1 MFVCLD
7 IMRPSSLSD
16 CHSCLGG
23 EIGRRSGFKIHRWQ
37 QHVGSS
43 PTPGTK
49 FFLRFP
55 SQGFVTTRTHS
66 GSLSMS
72 KKNQTRQSKPPAS
85 RTPSIKPNGTHSSP
99 AALSLANCEP
109 AGLFRRLA
117 AAVYDFLILAAIWLL
132 MGFFFLAV
140 VLGGKP
146 AEDPTILQVGLFPL
160 LVLATLGFYSW
171 FWMHGGQ
178 TLGMRAW
185 KLKVVHA
192 RLDGTPISFA
202 QCLLRCLMGIFSWG
216 VFGLGYLWVLTDPS
230 RDTWHDRVSGTRTL
244 VIPKALM

>member
-1 MFVCLD
+1 
-7 IMRPSSLSD
+7 
-16 CHSCLGG
+16 
-23 EIGRRSGFKIHRWQ
+23 
-37 QHVGSS
+37 
-43 PTPGTK
+43 
-49 FFLRFP
+49 
-55 SQGFVTTRTHS
+55 
-66 GSLSMS
+66 MS
-72 KKNQTRQSKPPAS
+72 KKNQPRQPKPIPSRKNSDAS
-85 RTPSIKPNGTHSSP
+85 TH
-99 AALSLANCEP
+99 AAANATSLSLANCEP

-132 MGFFFLAV
+132 VGFFFLAV

-171 FWMHGGQ
+171 FWTHGGQ

-192 RLDGTPISFA
+192 RLDGTPISLT

-216 VFGLGYLWVLTDPS
+216 IFGLGYLWVLTDPS
-230 RDTWHDRVSGTRTL
+230 RDTWHDRISGTRTL
-244 VIPKALM
+244 IIPKAMM